1 MRVRVM
7 VAVLVNSVFIKL
19 DVQRNGAA
27 GAHLLNMGIPCT
39 NRKLTSIHSESVP
52 RGKSEAVAFKLPKKL
67 NSSL

>member
-27 GAHLLNMGIPCT
+27 GAHLLNIPCT
-39 NRKLTSIHSESVP
+39 NCKLTSIHSESVP
-52 RGKSEAVAFKLPKKL
+52 RGKSKAVTFKLPKKL